1 MHLVSS
7 AALSLSVFSAYH
19 FVADEIKMRNDLNP
33 GESPY
38 GQDYLKRHVSNI
50 CWILL
55 HLWSFFSKSLRPE
68 VREYQLRKFSGGLV
82 VGGFCWSIAS

>member
-33 GESPY
+33 GESLY
-38 GQDYLKRHVSNI
+38 GQDYLKRLVSNI
-50 CWILL
+50 
-55 HLWSFFSKSLRPE
+55 
-68 VREYQLRKFSGGLV
+68 
-82 VGGFCWSIAS
+82 